1 MSTSHLTTELCRAGE
16 HELAKEIAESV
27 SVPKVIPIYMSSV
40 FSFDDVPTLD
50 SVYEGKKSG
59 YVYSRM
65 ANPGLD
71 AAQDVLRTLLGG
83 SDGAIVFSAGM
94 ATITT
99 IMSNVKAAIISY
111 RPRSCMAVSAII
123 LPMICRGGGANR

>member
-1 MSTSHLTTELCRAGE
+1 MYDGQTYWILKKYTPSAVSIDFIYYMMPVRGIVMSTVILPLSCAGRGNK
-16 HELAKEIAESV
+16 ELAKEIAESV

-71 AAQDVLRTLLGG
+71 AAQDVLRAAEG
-83 SDGAIVFSAGM
+83 SDGAIVLVPAW
-94 ATITT
+94 
-99 IMSNVKAAIISY
+99 
-111 RPRSCMAVSAII
+111 
-123 LPMICRGGGANR
+123 